1 MPTKLEQCEQ
11 QAKKLPLQDRAA
23 LIKRLI
29 EGLDELEEQDLERLW
44 VNEAS
49 RRFQEFK
56 AGNIQARSSEDVFR
70 EARVRLQGM
79 R

>member
-1 MPTKLEQCEQ
+1 MHTELEQCEQ
-11 QAKKLPLQDRAA
+11 KAKKLPLQDRAV

-44 VNEAS
+44 VDEAL
-49 RRFQEFK
+49 RRFEEFK
-56 AGNIQARSSEDVFR
+56 AGNIQARSSDDVFR
-70 EARVRLQGM
+70 DARIRLQGM